1 MKMERGNFCPLLKKD
16 CIGLKCQWFIEVRG
30 RDTNTGQDV
39 DEWGCA
45 VAWLPHLLIEN
56 ANQTRQAGAAT
67 ESFRNEMVN
76 ASEKSIQVMV
86 ALSEREREERDRRMK
101 ICDGSQS

>member
-16 CIGLKCQWFIEVRG
+16 CIGLKCQWFIQVRG
-30 RDTNTGQDV
+30 VDTNTGQDV